1 MPLPNLSTIT
11 TAINAERFLWVL
23 PHDAANYLRRHKGNF
38 SHHHS
43 WIVPFCQLYAFS
55 ATRVTSAVPWLIV
68 LCPQLPSKNLIKD
81 LCGRESLKAARLLKA
96 CLDPIFCVQSLSRL
110 LQPPLV
116 SGAIALLL
124 LLSSTARLVASFLAI
139 WDRTLSFGAGGRRI
153 TIKSVRPAIKQERW

>member
-11 TAINAERFLWVL
+11 TAINAECFLWVL
-23 PHDAANYLRRHKGNF
+23 SHDAANYLRWHKGNF
-38 SHHHS
+38 IHHHS

-55 ATRVTSAVPWLIV
+55 ASRVTSAVPWLIV

-81 LCGRESLKAARLLKA
+81 VCGRESLKSAQLLKA

-116 SGAIALLL
+116 SGAVALLPRHYPL
-124 LLSSTARLVASFLAI
+124 QRDWWPPSLPSGTGHSALELE
-139 WDRTLSFGAGGRRI
+139 AG
-153 TIKSVRPAIKQERW
+153 E